1 MDAKAGTGKIDMD
14 FHDTSPWISSNE
26 CERNQMMKKS
36 KRFFTLIELLVVIAI
51 IAILAAMLLPALNQ
65 ARARAQKIT
74 CTANLKQL
82 TSAMLMYADN
92 NDGVLQIQDWMKLS
106 AFRQLVAAPN
116 PDEWSNVYQPG
127 ILCPNSGSVLEG
139 INTMDRSYGIN
150 AHGHLEA
157 NDNYTITGSLTTD
170 RTKNLYTLSRV
181 KSASQKFM
189 LMDGVNW
196 WISISGSN
204 PANYRTNGENNPSG
218 NMYLAYRH
226 NGESANFGFFD
237 GHAGSLVANAAT
249 YTITANRYHWPV
261 YIK

>member
-1 MDAKAGTGKIDMD
+1 MDVKPETGKINMN
-14 FHDTSPWISSNE
+14 FHETSPLISSNE

-36 KRFFTLIELLVVIAI
+36 KCLFTLIELLVVIAI

-65 ARARAQKIT
+65 ARAHAQKIT

-92 NDGVLQIQDWMKLS
+92 NDGFLQIQDWMTAP

-116 PDEWSNVYQPG
+116 ADEWSSVYQPG

-139 INTMDRSYGIN
+139 INKMERSYGIN
-150 AHGHLEA
+150 AHGHLAA
-157 NDNYTITGSLTTD
+157 NDDYTITGGLTTD
-170 RTKNLYTLSRV
+170 RKKNLYTLSRV

-189 LMDGVNW
+189 LMDAVNW
-196 WISISGSN
+196 WVSTSGSN
-204 PANYRTNGENNPSG
+204 PANYRTNGEKDPSG

-249 YTITANRYHWPV
+249 YIIEANRYHWPV